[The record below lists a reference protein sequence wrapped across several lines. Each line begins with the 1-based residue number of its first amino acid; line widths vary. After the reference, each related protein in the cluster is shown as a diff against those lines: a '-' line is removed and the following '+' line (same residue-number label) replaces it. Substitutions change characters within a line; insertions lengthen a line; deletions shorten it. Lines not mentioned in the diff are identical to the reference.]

1 MRTSCHHPKGL
12 ANCIFHCN
20 STGSPT
26 WQAIFCP
33 GRPSIKLP
41 CAHRHE
47 ISKRGTHKRRV
58 LILAS
63 CYMLLDISCAK
74 KCYSTRSSPSGRS
87 PRLPHTI
94 LCNSRPSSNKWHLF
108 TPWTEPLI
116 CDANCQPSHVKL
128 SAPGCITGQTLELT
142 NLGDLETCHFFK
154 NG

>member
-1 MRTSCHHPKGL
+1 
-12 ANCIFHCN
+12 
-20 STGSPT
+20 
-26 WQAIFCP
+26 
-33 GRPSIKLP
+33 
-41 CAHRHE
+41 
-47 ISKRGTHKRRV
+47 
-58 LILAS
+58 
-63 CYMLLDISCAK
+63 MLLDIACAK

-94 LCNSRPSSNKWHLF
+94 LCNSTPSSNTWHLF

-154 NG
+154 NGWRRLSVGQRNNSRHTLGKRYSKHTFTKYRHPCAKQIDVWILVSITRTGISRSISL